1 MTVRWTPRHWSW
13 RGNVGPPYTFPFMWP
28 PYIRILLSHP
38 AFRVSAQIQK
48 ASLRKP
54 NSLFRSRPSI
64 SGPRGPVP
72 TLQIVTWGM
81 GWGVFRSFREKAIKV
96 QSESKVNI
104 LHKHLPTALQR
115 ASGSALLSLC
125 QKSEE
130 VGAQVH
136 SLRSTNESGEWG
148 PRCQAGERISIWMTE
163 TRLHRFLQLK
173 GRQVKGDGLNYFRGG
188 GRVKAGEARCTRHL
202 FHKHVCP
209 VL

>member
-1 MTVRWTPRHWSW
+1 MKTHTHKWLYDEHPDTEAGVAMW
-13 RGNVGPPYTFPFMWP
+13 GPPYTFPFMWP

-38 AFRVSAQIQK
+38 ALRVSAQIQK

-64 SGPRGPVP
+64 SRPWGPVP
-72 TLQIVTWGM
+72 TLQIVIWGM

-136 SLRSTNESGEWG
+136 SLRSTNDSGEWG
-148 PRCQAGERISIWMTE
+148 TKVSGWREDF
-163 TRLHRFLQLK
+163 H
-173 GRQVKGDGLNYFRGG
+173 LNDRNTPPPLS
-188 GRVKAGEARCTRHL
+188 AA
-202 FHKHVCP
+202 
-209 VL
+209 